1 MAVRIGSGAAVLTV
15 DADPLE
21 VVLAAKAVGRAGGAA
36 KAFEES
42 GIAVH
47 LFGGSVT
54 AVAWC

>member
-1 MAVRIGSGAAVLTV
+1 MTV

-42 GIAVH
+42 SIAVH